1 VGWYCCPVRIA
12 LFITCVGDTLFPETG
27 RSVVRVL
34 EQLGHEVVFP
44 LEQTCCGQMHV
55 NSGYRGEALRLA
67 RRFVDVMSRD
77 GGVDAVVSPS
87 SSCVGWVRE
96 LLPQV
101 AREEGDERLARDAE
115 ALGGRLFELSE
126 FLVCRLGVEDVG
138 ASYPHRVTL
147 HTTCHS
153 LRVTR
158 VGDAPQRL
166 LAQVR
171 GLELVELPEAAEC
184 CGFGGTFSIKN
195 AGVSLAMLEDKCR
208 NILATGAEV
217 VTAVDPSCL
226 LNIGGGLSRLA
237 PPAPGG
243 GPAVRAVHLADI
255 LAAREPAAGTCRSGG
270 GAASGGAD
278 AGALS

>member
-1 VGWYCCPVRIA
+1 MRVA

-34 EQLGHEVVFP
+34 ERLGHEVVFP
-44 LEQTCCGQMHV
+44 AEQTCCGQMHV

-67 RRFVDVMSRD
+67 RRLVDVLSRD
-77 GGVDAVVSPS
+77 DGVDAVVSPS

-115 ALGGRLFELSE
+115 ELGGRLFELSE
-126 FLVCRLGVEDVG
+126 LLVGRLGVEDVG
-138 ASYPHRVTL
+138 ASYPRRVTL

-158 VGDAPQRL
+158 VGDAPERL
-166 LAQVR
+166 LAHVR
-171 GLELVELPEAAEC
+171 GLELLELPDAAEC
-184 CGFGGTFSIKN
+184 CGFGGTFAIKN

-255 LAAREPAAGTCRSGG
+255 LAAEERV
-270 GAASGGAD
+270 
-278 AGALS
+278 